1 MLSISTYSSLLPIVF
16 YLLFLNRNRGRKLWF
31 IQLSCSASLIT
42 DLVISWARLQDPI
55 NRGVIYLVSTIYTLI
70 EGALF
75 VIFLHSVLR
84 IRTFKNI
91 ILLLAA
97 LNFAYGIGSLAT
109 EPDLSVDYYNLKFA
123 AIEEASIIL
132 LCIFYYYEQLNNPEV
147 TFIYELKEFWPVTA
161 YFFLTVSTLFLF
173 IAASILGASIGDYWP
188 INQTATTIKCL
199 ILLIGLYHRSPVQ
212 LRR

>member
-1 MLSISTYSSLLPIVF
+1 
-16 YLLFLNRNRGRKLWF
+16 LFLKRNRGRKLWF
-31 IQLSCSASLIT
+31 IPLSSSASLIA
-42 DLVISWARLQDPI
+42 DLIISWARLQQPL
-55 NRGVIYLVSTIYTLI
+55 NRGVIYLVGTAYTLI

-75 VIFLHSVLR
+75 VIFLYSVLKTR
-84 IRTFKNI
+84 IFRNV

-97 LNFAYGIGSLAT
+97 LNFAYGIGSLFT

-132 LCIFYYYEQLNNPEV
+132 SCIFYYYEQLNNPEV
-147 TFIYELKEFWPVTA
+147 TFVYELKEFWPVTA

-188 INQTATTIKCL
+188 INQFATTIKCM
-199 ILLIGLYHRSPVQ
+199 ILLIGLYHRSPLQ